1 MTNYQPTFADRFLGM
16 IRENIPSAELRHE
29 SMAPLARAMQFF
41 APWQPPPSAA
51 RKIAFADGS
60 VPLEVHSPLMLAA
73 GAAKQARHLSAFASF
88 GFGAVSVGTA
98 TLRARRGN
106 PLHPRV
112 RTVEEFRAIQN
123 AMGLNNPGIE
133 TLVRRIAAQRYDCEA
148 EGLRVGV
155 SVAEDPDLLPDE
167 SPDANVLACLAAAWP
182 ESDYIELNLSCP
194 NTGHERLDRAWDRI
208 RRLLGKVSE
217 FREAQ
222 AIKKPLWVKLSPDLA
237 PDIFATALD
246 NVREAG
252 LTGAILFNT
261 WPAAHGTWPD
271 GTALAE
277 LPELGRPG
285 LLGGLSGHPLFG
297 RTLDGIRQAN
307 GLSTGLSMVGC
318 GGIETGSEA
327 SDLLDAGADLVQ
339 LYSVLAFRWL
349 AARRIT
355 EELRASIDP

>member
-1 MTNYQPTFADRFLGM
+1 MTNYQPTLADRLLGM
-16 IRENIPSAELRHE
+16 IRENIPSAEFRHE

-41 APWQPPPSAA
+41 APWQAPRSAK
-51 RKIAFADGS
+51 RRIEFADGS
-60 VPLEVHSPLMLAA
+60 TSLALRSPLMLAA
-73 GAAKQARHLSAFASF
+73 GAAKQARYLSAFASF

-133 TLVRRIAAQRYDCEA
+133 SLVRRIAAQRYDIEN
-148 EGLRVGV
+148 EGLLVGI

-167 SPDANVLACLAAAWP
+167 SPDGNVLACLAAAWP
-182 ESDYIELNLSCP
+182 EADYIELNLSCP

-208 RRLLGKVSE
+208 RRLLGKSSE
-217 FREAQ
+217 FRDRQ
-222 AIKKPLWVKLSPDLA
+222 KTKKPFWVKLSPDLS
-237 PDIFATALD
+237 PEVFAMALET
-246 NVREAG
+246 VREAG
-252 LTGAILFNT
+252 LTGVILFNT

-271 GTALAE
+271 GTPLAE

-297 RTLDGIRQAN
+297 RTLDGIRQAKD
-307 GLSTGLSMVGC
+307 LSTGLSLIGC

-327 SDLLDAGADLVQ
+327 SDLLEAGAELVQ

-349 AARRIT
+349 AARRIN
-355 EELRASIDP
+355 EELRS

>member
-1 MTNYQPTFADRFLGM
+1 MTNYQPTLADRLLGM
-16 IRENIPSAELRHE
+16 IRENIPSAEFRHE

-41 APWQPPPSAA
+41 APWQAPRSAK
-51 RKIAFADGS
+51 RRIEFADGS
-60 VPLEVHSPLMLAA
+60 TSLALRSPLMLAA
-73 GAAKQARHLSAFASF
+73 GAAKQARYLSAFASF

-133 TLVRRIAAQRYDCEA
+133 SLVRRIAAQRYDIEN
-148 EGLRVGV
+148 EGLLVGI
-155 SVAEDPDLLPDE
+155 SVAEDPDLFPDE
-167 SPDANVLACLAAAWP
+167 SPDGNVLACLAAAWP
-182 ESDYIELNLSCP
+182 EADYIELNLSCP

-208 RRLLGKVSE
+208 RRLLGKSSE
-217 FREAQ
+217 FRDRQ
-222 AIKKPLWVKLSPDLA
+222 NTKKPFWVKLSPDLS
-237 PDIFATALD
+237 PEVFAMALET
-246 NVREAG
+246 VREAG
-252 LTGAILFNT
+252 LTGVILFNT

-271 GTALAE
+271 GTPLAE

-297 RTLDGIRQAN
+297 RTLDGIRQAKD
-307 GLSTGLSMVGC
+307 LSTGLSLIGC

-327 SDLLDAGADLVQ
+327 SDLLDAGAELVQ

-349 AARRIT
+349 AARRIN
-355 EELRASIDP
+355 EELRS

>member
-1 MTNYQPTFADRFLGM
+1 MSNSHLTFADRLLG
-16 IRENIPSAELRHE
+16 ILRENIPSAEFRHE
-29 SMAPLARAMQFF
+29 SLAPLARATQFF
-41 APWQPPPSAA
+41 APWKAPRTAA
-51 RKIAFADGS
+51 RRVEFADGS
-60 VPLEVHSPLMLAA
+60 TPLEMRTPLMLAA

-98 TLRARRGN
+98 TLRSRRGN

-133 TLVRRIAAQRYDCEA
+133 VLVRRIAAQRYDIEN
-148 EGLRVGV
+148 EGLRVGI

-167 SPDANVLACLAAAWP
+167 SPDGNVLACLASAWP
-182 ESDYIELNLSCP
+182 EADYIELNLSCP

-208 RRLLGKVSE
+208 RRLLGKASE
-217 FREAQ
+217 FREGQ
-222 AIKKPLWVKLSPDLA
+222 AIRKPFWVKLSPDLS
-237 PDIFATALD
+237 PDVFAMALES
-246 NVREAG
+246 VREAG

-271 GTALAE
+271 GTPLAE

-297 RTLDGIRQAN
+297 RTLEGIRQAKDLSG
-307 GLSTGLSMVGC
+307 GLSLVGC

-327 SDLLDAGADLVQ
+327 SDLLEAGADLVQ

-355 EELRASIDP
+355 EELRASLRP